1 MGNNSQSVRSANG
14 HCPLVWPTL
23 LIILLLFFISAHDRI
38 HAARD
43 ANPTFNGYLDLTSA
57 PSVGQTATLT
67 LSLESNLAETAKVEI
82 VFRLPNGVSPQSPPI
97 FSQVYLPAFSFIQ
110 RSLLIQVDLPGN
122 YPLQASVYATTGSG
136 APIVDH
142 FYLHL
147 QTSPSEAN
155 VSPEP
160 LEHNSRDLQLQTQV
174 QIQQGL
180 AAEGLTV
187 QGLLTYFNDN
197 ERQMRPLQQVKVS
210 LYQNQQE
217 LARTFADAEGHYR
230 FETLVLNPNQPRQ
243 LQIVV
248 QPDNRILTVVNR
260 RWRTYELKSELVQDV
275 AEGQVTIDLTLDATK
290 ANRGLGNILDSII
303 KTHAF
308 FWNQVGWER
317 QKPIQV
323 IWPGSGKVS
332 YYHASQFGG
341 RVTRET
347 LTIAGGVDQWRSI
360 TMYHEYGHAAM
371 MAAYGYNYNAVPRGK
386 YQGGHRLETVS
397 DQGFAMSEGW
407 AEFLEA
413 AVDNRALNVTGRWEE
428 QFPNIETNSW
438 WTGSNDGSGE
448 NRDGG
453 VVEGAVA
460 SILWD
465 IFDTEDSIDLTP
477 DEDDDEL
484 ENRFDLLWKI
494 LIEDHPKTI
503 TDVGMGW
510 RKRDFPQLAELEE
523 IYATHHALSKP
534 NSPPE
539 FKFVSPAEV
548 DVFAN
553 KSFQIEWEVSDPDND
568 SFAVDLYYDI
578 DQNMRRANPIELGI
592 SHEFNNLHWNTVFVY
607 DGKYYIM
614 ARVKDDRGEMVSVY
628 SDSLVIIDH
637 TPLQPPK
644 IESPTH
650 PDTDVWYTN
659 SSPMLYFLTE
669 PEVIS
674 RRRYSFVLDHTAETE
689 PDRIEDPLIRN
700 NQLTLKGLNDGEWWL
715 HLRAKDELD
724 YWTEPTHFKLQ
735 IDSTPPPTVTSIEWS
750 VPEVVSPVDASVV
763 SKSEILLEWPSVQD
777 ASRIDTY
784 LVQVDVDSRDF
795 SPQRGLLV
803 DQEIEATPKRKASFR
818 FLAEAGYKYYARIKT
833 VNGAEQESH
842 WSDPVGPM
850 YLEDFPKWDLNRDGQ
865 IDIMDLVYVARFFGQ
880 PSPATIQPTP
890 DLNEDGTVNI
900 FDVILVARHFGES
913 AMAAPNLA
921 QVLEHLS
928 QTTDLIDLPYQTPLA
943 ETSVPVAETRI
954 GPNFPNPF
962 NPETWI
968 PYQLAHP
975 SVVVF
980 EIYNPSGQIIRRLD
994 LGFQPAGTYQT
1005 KNRAVYWD
1013 GRTESGELAPSGIYF
1028 CRLQTDPDLPTP
1040 AIQKLTLH
1048 K

>member
-1 MGNNSQSVRSANG
+1 MGNNSQPVRSANG
-14 HCPLVWPTL
+14 QCPLVWPIL
-23 LIILLLFFISAHDRI
+23 LVILLLFFISAHYRV
-38 HAARD
+38 HAGRD
-43 ANPTFNGYLDLTSA
+43 ANPAFNGYLDLTSA

-67 LSLESNLAETAKVEI
+67 LALESNLAETAKVEI
-82 VFRLPNGVSPQSPPI
+82 VFRLPNGVSPQSPSI

-122 YPLQASVYATTGSG
+122 YPLQASVYATTSSG
-136 APIVDH
+136 VPIVDH

-160 LEHNSRDLQLQTQV
+160 LEHNSRDLQLQTKV

-180 AAEGLTV
+180 AAEGLMV

-217 LARTFADAEGHYR
+217 LARTFANAEGYYR
-230 FETLVLNPNQPRQ
+230 FETAVLNPNQPQQ
-243 LQIVV
+243 LHIVV
-248 QPDNRILTVVNR
+248 KPDNRILTVVNR
-260 RWRTYELKSELVQDV
+260 RWRTYELKSEKVKDV

-360 TMYHEYGHAAM
+360 TMYHEYGHSAM
-371 MAAYGYNYNAVPRGK
+371 MAAYGYNYNEVPRGK
-386 YQGGHRLETVS
+386 YQGGHRLETIS

-413 AVDNRALNVTGRWEE
+413 AIDNRALNVTGRWEE

-465 IFDTEDSIDLTP
+465 IFDTADSIDLTP
-477 DEDDDEL
+477 DDDDEL

-553 KSFQIEWEVSDPDND
+553 KSFQIKWEVSDPDND

-592 SHEFNNLHWNTVFVY
+592 SHEFNSLHWNTVFVY

-637 TPLQPPK
+637 TPLQLPK

-659 SSPMLYFLTE
+659 SSPLLYFLTE
-669 PEVIS
+669 PEVLS
-674 RRRYSFVLDHTAETE
+674 GRRYSFVLDHTAETE

-735 IDSTPPPTVTSIEWS
+735 IDSTPPPPVTSIEWS
-750 VPEVVSPVDASVV
+750 VPEIVSPVDAPAAP
-763 SKSEILLEWPSVQD
+763 KSEIVLEWPSVQD
-777 ASRIDTY
+777 VSSIGTY
-784 LVQVDVDSRDF
+784 VVQVDVDSRDF

-803 DQEIEATPKRKASFR
+803 DQGIEASSKRNLVFR
-818 FLAEAGYKYYARIKT
+818 FLAEGGYKYYARIKT

-921 QVLEHLS
+921 QVLENLS
-928 QTTDLIDLPYQTPLA
+928 QTTGLIDLLQQTLLA
-943 ETSVPVAETRI
+943 EASAPVAETGI

-975 SVVVF
+975 SVVIF
-980 EIYNPSGQIIRRLD
+980 EIYNLSGQIIRRLD
-994 LGFQPAGTYQT
+994 LGFQPAGTYQI
-1005 KNRAVYWD
+1005 KNHAAYWD

>member
-1 MGNNSQSVRSANG
+1 MGNNSQPVRSANG
-14 HCPLVWPTL
+14 QCPLVWPIL
-23 LIILLLFFISAHDRI
+23 LVILLLFFISAHYRV
-38 HAARD
+38 HAGRD
-43 ANPTFNGYLDLTSA
+43 ANPAFNGYLDLTSA

-82 VFRLPNGVSPQSPPI
+82 VFRLPNGVSPQSPSI

-122 YPLQASVYATTGSG
+122 YPLQASVYATTSSG
-136 APIVDH
+136 VPIVDH

-160 LEHNSRDLQLQTQV
+160 LEHNSRDLQLQTKV

-180 AAEGLTV
+180 AAEGLMV

-217 LARTFADAEGHYR
+217 LARTFANAEGYYR
-230 FETLVLNPNQPRQ
+230 FETAVLNPNQPQQ
-243 LQIVV
+243 LHIVV
-248 QPDNRILTVVNR
+248 KPDNRILTVVNR
-260 RWRTYELKSELVQDV
+260 RWRTYELKSEKVKDV
-275 AEGQVTIDLTLDATK
+275 AQGQVTIDLTLDATK

-360 TMYHEYGHAAM
+360 TMYHEYGHSAM
-371 MAAYGYNYNAVPRGK
+371 MAAYGYNYNEVPRGK
-386 YQGGHRLETVS
+386 YQGGHRLETIS

-465 IFDTEDSIDLTP
+465 IFDTADSIDLTP
-477 DEDDDEL
+477 DDDDEL

-548 DVFAN
+548 DVFVN
-553 KSFQIEWEVSDPDND
+553 KSFQIKWEASDPDND

-592 SHEFNNLHWNTVFVY
+592 SHEFNSLHWNTVFVY

-637 TPLQPPK
+637 TPLQLPK

-659 SSPMLYFLTE
+659 SSPLLYFLTE
-669 PEVIS
+669 PEVLS
-674 RRRYSFVLDHTAETE
+674 GRRYSFVLDHTAETE

-735 IDSTPPPTVTSIEWS
+735 IDSTPPPPVTSIEWS
-750 VPEVVSPVDASVV
+750 VPEIVSPVDAPAAP
-763 SKSEILLEWPSVQD
+763 KSEIVLEWPSVQD
-777 ASRIDTY
+777 VSSIGTY

-803 DQEIEATPKRKASFR
+803 DQGIEASSKRNLVFR
-818 FLAEAGYKYYARIKT
+818 FLAEGGYKYYARIKT

-921 QVLEHLS
+921 QVLENLS
-928 QTTDLIDLPYQTPLA
+928 QTTGLIDLLQQTLLA
-943 ETSVPVAETRI
+943 EASAPVAETGI

-975 SVVVF
+975 SVVIF
-980 EIYNPSGQIIRRLD
+980 EIYNLSGQIIRRLD
-994 LGFQPAGTYQT
+994 LGFQPAGTYQI
-1005 KNRAVYWD
+1005 KNHAAYWD

-1028 CRLQTDPDLPTP
+1028 CRLQTDLDLPTP